1 MALSFTDADRA
12 EIQKII
18 GKYPHKA
25 AALLPVLHLAQERF
39 GHLAPEVQT
48 LVAHLLDVAP
58 TRVREVVT
66 FYEMYHEHA
75 EGQFHLELCTNISC
89 HLAGSDAVMDHLKQR
104 LGIQIGHQT
113 EDGMFSLMEAE
124 CLASCG
130 SGPMMKVGLD
140 YYEQLTPAACD
151 ALIDQFKKE
160 APGLSGRHYHCAK
173 AGPHVGPVTGHAAKL
188 LPIVPQSPPAPAT
201 PPAPAAPPAVA
212 GAAPPTQ
219 AAGAPTPAPNPGPA
233 PASAAPA
240 APPPPSPAAPVAAAA
255 SAPAAPLGAPPPI
268 PTTASTPP
276 TPSGPAAPASDGKAS
291 LPSFDPKVPKRE

>member
-89 HLAGSDAVMDHLKQR
+89 HLAGSDQVMEHLKQR
-104 LGIQIGHQT
+104 LGIAIGHQT

-130 SGPMMKVGLD
+130 SGPMMKVGMD

-151 ALIDQFKKE
+151 ALIDEFKKE
-160 APGLSGRHYHCAK
+160 APSLSGRHYLCK
-173 AGPHVGPVTGHAAKL
+173 KGGPHVGPVNGHAAKL
-188 LPIVPQSPPAPAT
+188 LPIVPQTPPPAPASAT
-201 PPAPAAPPAVA
+201 PAPAAPPA
-212 GAAPPTQ
+212 APPASTAP
-219 AAGAPTPAPNPGPA
+219 AAMAPAP
-233 PASAAPA
+233 AAPA
-240 APPPPSPAAPVAAAA
+240 AAAPPPVPTPAVAAAPV
-255 SAPAAPLGAPPPI
+255 
-268 PTTASTPP
+268 ASTPP
-276 TPSGPAAPASDGKAS
+276 TPASGPGAPASDGKAS
-291 LPSFDPKVPKRE
+291 LPSFDPKLPKRE

>member
-130 SGPMMKVGLD
+130 SGPMMKVGMD

-160 APGLSGRHYHCAK
+160 APALSGRHYHCAK

-201 PPAPAAPPAVA
+201 PPAPSAPVAPPA
-212 GAAPPTQ
+212 P
-219 AAGAPTPAPNPGPA
+219 
-233 PASAAPA
+233 AAPA
-240 APPPPSPAAPVAAAA
+240 APPAPAAVAPPAAPASPAAV
-255 SAPAAPLGAPPPI
+255 APAPAGAPAAPPPI
-268 PTTASTPP
+268 PTATTASTPP
-276 TPSGPAAPASDGKAS
+276 TPSGSAAPASDGKAS